1 MRLTRI
7 SLLFAF
13 CALFA
18 ACQNAPAPKTSAPV
32 STPPAIPAT
41 ETKESWVRTEI
52 YCGLAPLEA
61 EGLGL
66 AAAEGTWRNFL
77 DEEVTPRFP
86 DGLSVFDAYGQW
98 RENTNAPIARMRSKV
113 LVIVYPDS
121 AARRAGVNAICE
133 AYKKRTGEKNVLVVT
148 APVTVE
154 AR

>member
-1 MRLTRI
+1 MRLLKI
-7 SLLFAF
+7 SIPLLT
-13 CALFA
+13 CVLLT
-18 ACQNAPAPKTSAPV
+18 ACQTAPAPKGEKVV
-32 STPPAIPAT
+32 SPPTAGGGAMV
-41 ETKESWVRTEI
+41 KEEWVRSEI
-52 YCGLAPLEA
+52 YCGFAPLEA

-66 AAAEGTWRNFL
+66 AAAEGTWRTFL

-98 RENTNAPIARMRSKV
+98 RENTDAPIARMRSKV

-133 AYKKRTGEKNVLVVT
+133 AYKKRTGEKSVLVVT
-148 APVTVE
+148 TPVTAE